1 MTDPKSVQA
10 PPAQLTTT
18 RVSQSVSFQ
27 GPIPPPQLL
36 EQYSKVIPNVAE
48 RIMAMAESQLQHR
61 QSLESAV
68 VLANVTAQSRGQI
81 SAFLLAALAIGGGI
95 WLIAHDKNV
104 EGLTAIIGAVTGLV
118 AVYVWGR
125 YEQGR
130 ERARKREEMKE
141 ASTQG
146 RLPLEPS

>member
-1 MTDPKSVQA
+1 
-10 PPAQLTTT
+10 
-18 RVSQSVSFQ
+18 
-27 GPIPPPQLL
+27 
-36 EQYSKVIPNVAE
+36 
-48 RIMAMAESQLQHR
+48 MAMAESQLQHR

-68 VLANVTAQSRGQI
+68 VQANVTAQSRGQI

-141 ASTQG
+141 ASAQG

>member
-1 MTDPKSVQA
+1 
-10 PPAQLTTT
+10 
-18 RVSQSVSFQ
+18 
-27 GPIPPPQLL
+27 
-36 EQYSKVIPNVAE
+36 
-48 RIMAMAESQLQHR
+48 MAESQLQHR

-118 AVYVWGR
+118 AV
-125 YEQGR
+125 
-130 ERARKREEMKE
+130 
-141 ASTQG
+141 
-146 RLPLEPS
+146 